1 MRKVGKILLKG
12 LMLLF
17 GSLPLKV
24 QYANARFL
32 AWLAGS
38 VLGYRRDD
46 VMINLARSFPDKKY
60 GELKKIKKNFYRH
73 FADVIVETFWFGAS
87 HRPERLRKQRI
98 CSIVNPEVIGELYE
112 KCPSVVIMYSHCGN
126 WELYGGIENYNYG
139 ESPTHISEDNF
150 TVVYKR
156 MSSKVWDEILHENRI
171 APVKDRKGFPGYV
184 ESNDIVRYV
193 FKHRGEKKFYNLN
206 TDQSPYY
213 NSGANLDIEF
223 MHQQTR
229 TMTAAAALARKF
241 SMGVVYLNM
250 RPESRGHYLLEFT
263 TITENAAQESVEY
276 IMKRYYELLEKDLD
290 AMPENYLWT
299 HRRWKIDMN
308 EKNS

>member
-1 MRKVGKILLKG
+1 MRKFGKILLKG
-12 LMLLF
+12 LLLLF
-17 GSLPLKV
+17 GSLPLKI

-38 VLGYRRDD
+38 AIGYRRDD
-46 VMINLARSFPDKKY
+46 VMVNLSRSFPDKKY
-60 GELKKIKKNFYRH
+60 EELKEIKKKFYRH
-73 FADVIVETFWFGAS
+73 FADVIVETAWFGAS
-87 HRPERLRKQRI
+87 SPKRLRRQNI
-98 CSIVNPEVIGELYE
+98 CRIVNPEVIGALYE

-126 WELYGGIENYNYG
+126 WELYGGIENYNPTDI
-139 ESPTHISEDNF
+139 PTHFTEDNF

-171 APVKDRKGFPGYV
+171 APLKDRKAFPGYV
-184 ESNDIVRYV
+184 ESNDIVRFV
-193 FKHRGEKKFYNLN
+193 FQHRGEKKFYNLN

-223 MHQQTR
+223 MHQKTQ

-241 SMGVVYLNM
+241 SMGIVYLNM
-250 RPESRGHYLLEFT
+250 RPESRGHYLIEFT
-263 TITENAAQESVEY
+263 TIAENAAELSVGQ
-276 IMKRYYELLEKDLD
+276 IMGKYYELLEKDLD

-299 HRRWKIDMN
+299 HRRWKIKMN
-308 EKNS
+308 D